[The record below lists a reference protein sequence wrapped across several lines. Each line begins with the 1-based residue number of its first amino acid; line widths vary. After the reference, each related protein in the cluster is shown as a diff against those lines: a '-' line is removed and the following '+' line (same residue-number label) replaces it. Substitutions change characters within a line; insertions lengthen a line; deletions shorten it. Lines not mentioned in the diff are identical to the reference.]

1 MESKTARASA
11 VKEPKK
17 VVVELTPEQC
27 VKEVRSLVSA
37 GLFVGNMRWIAG
49 VLAAHDALAE
59 KLESAQDQVTRIE
72 AENID
77 LRLEL
82 KQTVEAY
89 QDAGKAM
96 AAALPLV
103 DKVAGELFGQTE
115 VIS

>member
-17 VVVELTPEQC
+17 VAVELTPEQC

-59 KLESAQDQVTRIE
+59 KLESMTNDRDRLRKEILDSG
-72 AENID
+72 AEIKELQSVIKKMVGSD
-77 LRLEL
+77 L
-82 KQTVEAY
+82 
-89 QDAGKAM
+89 
-96 AAALPLV
+96 
-103 DKVAGELFGQTE
+103 
-115 VIS
+115 